1 MSFFSAK
8 PSLKLLLLSAL
19 LFAAS
24 AQAGARAELQTF
36 TDGLKG
42 LDGRFMQQV
51 YDGNGRLKES
61 SSGRVALS
69 APRLFRWEYV
79 KPYEQLIVADGSKVW
94 IYEPDLQQASVRDQ
108 GEEEQNSP
116 LAALL
121 EPSRLDRLFNVI
133 ETGTRDGLQWLQLT
147 PKRDGEA
154 GFQNAS
160 LGFGKNGLRKME
172 IVDGVGQR
180 TVIEFSDWKR
190 NPSFAKGTF
199 LYAPGDGVDVVGDT

>member
-19 LFAAS
+19 LFVSS
-24 AQAGARAELQTF
+24 AHAGARAELQVF

-42 LDGRFMQQV
+42 LDGRFVQQV
-51 YDGNGRLKES
+51 YDGSGRLKES

-108 GEEEQNSP
+108 GAEEQNSP

-121 EPSRLDRLFNVI
+121 EPSKLDRLFNVI
-133 ETGTRDGLQWLQLT
+133 ETGARDGLQWLQLT

-180 TVIEFSDWKR
+180 TVIEFSGWKR

-199 LYAPGDGVDVVGDT
+199 RYAPGEGVDVVGDT